1 MNVNNVVQGG
11 LYVALLI
18 LLAWPL
24 GSFMARLYE
33 GKRTIL
39 DPVLGP
45 LERFLY
51 RLAGV
56 KPEVEMKWTAYAGAM
71 LVFNLFGFLAVYAIQ
86 RFQHLLPL
94 NPRPRHVADG
104 LVGTGHALF
113 NGVLEALVRLS
124 DQLGNLGDGHAAL
137 QISG

>member
-1 MNVNNVVQGG
+1 MTINNVVQGA

-45 LERFLY
+45 FERLLY
-51 RLAGV
+51 RLSGV
-56 KPEVEMKWTAYAGAM
+56 KPEVEMKWTAYAAAM
-71 LVFNLFGFLAVYAIQ
+71 LLFNLLGFLAVYALQ
-86 RFQHLLPL
+86 RWCSR
-94 NPRPRHVADG
+94 RPGR
-104 LVGTGHALF
+104 
-113 NGVLEALVRLS
+113 
-124 DQLGNLGDGHAAL
+124 Q
-137 QISG
+137 SGRGQRW